1 MCCTFSFSLR
11 LLFTLAL
18 LLMCL
23 LLGLPVSHAASAYE
37 GRWAENP
44 ATCRNTRAG
53 NTDDLPIVI
62 TRRLIETFA
71 ASCRVLSVRRQS
83 AARGTA
89 WRLRTSCR
97 DEGQT
102 ETEPRTLDTVVLR
115 VSGNRLSMRDMN
127 GSHSLVR
134 CPR

>member
-1 MCCTFSFSLR
+1 LFFR
-11 LLFTLAL
+11 LPFALAL
-18 LLMCL
+18 LLA
-23 LLGLPVSHAASAYE
+23 GLSLAHAAPAYE

-44 ATCRNTRAG
+44 ATCRNTRAS

-71 ASCRVLSVRRQS
+71 SSCRVLSVRRQGAVKS
-83 AARGTA
+83 AAKGA
-89 WRLRTSCR
+89 VWRLRTRCR

-102 ETEPRTLDTVVLR
+102 ETEPRALDTVVLR

-127 GSHSLVR
+127 GSHTLMR

>member
-1 MCCTFSFSLR
+1 MNFVFAFSLSRR
-11 LLFTLAL
+11 LPFVLAL
-18 LLMCL
+18 LLGSMAA
-23 LLGLPVSHAASAYE
+23 GHAAPAYE
-37 GRWAENP
+37 GRWGDTLAS
-44 ATCRNTRAG
+44 CRNTRAG

-71 ASCRVLSVRRQS
+71 ASCRVLSVKREG
-83 AARGTA
+83 AG

-102 ETEPRTLDTVVLR
+102 ETEPRTMNTVMLR

-127 GSHSLVR
+127 GLQTLIR

>member
-1 MCCTFSFSLR
+1 MPGALTFSLR
-11 LLFTLAL
+11 LPFALAL
-18 LLMCL
+18 LLA
-23 LLGLPVSHAASAYE
+23 GLPTGHAAPAYE
-37 GRWAENP
+37 GRWGDTLAS
-44 ATCRNTRAG
+44 CRNTRAG

-62 TRRLIETFA
+62 TRRSIETFA
-71 ASCRVLSVRRQS
+71 ASCRVLSVKRQVTH
-83 AARGTA
+83 RGTG

-127 GSHSLVR
+127 GSQTLTR
-134 CPR
+134 CPG

>member
-1 MCCTFSFSLR
+1 MSGAFSVSLR
-11 LLFTLAL
+11 LPFALAL
-18 LLMCL
+18 LL
-23 LLGLPVSHAASAYE
+23 GSVAAGHAAAAYE
-37 GRWAENP
+37 GRWGDTP
-44 ATCRNTRAG
+44 ASCRNTRAS

-71 ASCRVLSVRRQS
+71 ASCRVVSVTRQG
-83 AARGTA
+83 AA

-102 ETEPRTLDTVVLR
+102 ETEPRTMNTVVLR

-127 GSHSLVR
+127 GLQTLIR